1 MLLLGLMSYKECL
14 ITCFNCT
21 CYIFYEV
28 RNESVGKSIVCNDDN
43 KWFWDVV
50 TQVLLKVFATDVIH

>member
-14 ITCFNCT
+14 ITCF
-21 CYIFYEV
+21 YEV
-28 RNESVGKSIVCNDDN
+28 TNECVGKSRVCNYDN